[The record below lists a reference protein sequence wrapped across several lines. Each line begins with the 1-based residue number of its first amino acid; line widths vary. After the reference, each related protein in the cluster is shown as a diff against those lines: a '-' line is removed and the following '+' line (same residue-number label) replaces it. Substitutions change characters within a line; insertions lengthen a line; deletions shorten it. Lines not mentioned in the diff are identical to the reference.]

1 MKNSQ
6 NMIGYVCNKTAFLF
20 YKSNNFENGITF
32 I

>member
-6 NMIGYVCNKTAFLF
+6 NKIGNVCNKTAFPF
-20 YKSNNFENGITF
+20 YKSNNFEIGITF